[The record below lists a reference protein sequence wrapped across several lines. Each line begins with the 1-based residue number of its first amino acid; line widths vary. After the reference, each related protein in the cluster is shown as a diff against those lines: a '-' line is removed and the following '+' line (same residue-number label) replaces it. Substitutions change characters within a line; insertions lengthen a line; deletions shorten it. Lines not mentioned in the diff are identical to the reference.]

1 MKEKLLDK
9 TTEIRKLL
17 DKGDASGNRVHDF
30 DAFENNLRL
39 IPSDRFENA
48 SSNEVLDLLE
58 QAKSLE
64 QQFEISHPHFTATM
78 KEIVRLLSA
87 MGI

>member
-1 MKEKLLDK
+1 MKKKLLHK
-9 TTEIRKLL
+9 TTQIRILI
-17 DKGDASGNRVHDF
+17 DKDDASGNRIHEF
-30 DAFENNLRL
+30 DAFESRLRL
-39 IPSDRFENA
+39 IPTDKFENA

-87 MGI
+87 IGI